1 MIIYTNF
8 TEKTRLLCIIAA
20 STNFLLERKELIMG
34 IFQSADEKAAKQ
46 DEKLNDVMKKYGL
59 EKLSGE
65 YRDEVAEINSELL
78 GSKALEVGMKISM
91 AGKTEEIL
99 KVSYL
104 KAILEQNWIIIRLLN
119 DLNSK

>member
-1 MIIYTNF
+1 
-8 TEKTRLLCIIAA
+8 
-20 STNFLLERKELIMG
+20 
-34 IFQSADEKAAKQ
+34 
-46 DEKLNDVMKKYGL
+46 MKKYGL

-78 GSKALEVGMKISM
+78 GSKAHEVGMKISM

>member
-1 MIIYTNF
+1 
-8 TEKTRLLCIIAA
+8 
-20 STNFLLERKELIMG
+20 MG
-34 IFQSADEKAAKQ
+34 IFGSPEEKAAKQ
-46 DEKLNDVMKKYGL
+46 DEKLNEVMKKYGL